1 MIEYERYDGHI
12 LVYVSCAGLNGHGI
26 ELATEFLLSM
36 IDSGCLDKPKL
47 VETDKLVQTINEYMF
62 DLHECMNNFSRLKTQ
77 IIDAKTIMDGQMDSL
92 YKFAMTY
99 EIKGNDIYDKILSE
113 VKKNNKI

>member
-1 MIEYERYDGHI
+1 MADTKRERI
-12 LVYVSCAGLNGHGI
+12 LAAI
-26 ELATEFLLSM
+26 KD
-36 IDSGCLDKPKL
+36 ILDNIN
-47 VETDKLVQTINEYMF
+47 DKMF
-62 DLHECMNNFSRLKTQ
+62 DLQESMNNFSRMKTQ
-77 IIDAKTIMDGQMDSL
+77 ISEAKTIMDGQMDSL

>member
-1 MIEYERYDGHI
+1 MCWPCEEKIHFCAEGIFRS
-12 LVYVSCAGLNGHGI
+12 LKVSGLSVLLNKP
-26 ELATEFLLSM
+26 FLL
-36 IDSGCLDKPKL
+36 IQGPKL